1 MRFFRG
7 ILIAGFTLGCA
18 SASLADSEIGCGLG
32 TQLWEG
38 QSGLAPRVLGAT
50 TNGTSGNQTFGITS
64 GTLGCS
70 SEGVITASART
81 SMFASANID
90 RLAREM
96 AMGDG
101 ESLDTL
107 AHLIGVD
114 DADKPAFKS
123 LAQSHFG
130 EIFAD
135 DATTAGDML
144 AALERLMAEDARL
157 AKYATL

>member
-1 MRFFRG
+1 MRVLRG
-7 ILIAGFTLGCA
+7 WMATALILGC
-18 SASLADSEIGCGLG
+18 SAPALADSEIGCGLG

-38 QSGLAPRVLGAT
+38 ESGLAPRVLGAT

-96 AMGDG
+96 AMGGG
-101 ESLDTL
+101 ESVDTL
-107 AHLIGVD
+107 AYLLGVSN
-114 DADKPAFKS
+114 ADTPAFRS
-123 LAQSHFG
+123 MTQRHFS
-130 EIFAD
+130 EIFSHD
-135 DATTAGDML
+135 ETTAGDML
-144 AALERLMAEDARL
+144 ATISRLMAHDRQL
-157 AKYATL
+157 AKYTHL

>member
-7 ILIAGFTLGCA
+7 VLIVGFTVGCA

-107 AHLIGVD
+107 AHLLGVEE
-114 DADKPAFKS
+114 ADKPAFKS
-123 LAQSHFG
+123 LTREHFG
-130 EIFAD
+130 EIFAAD
-135 DATTAGDML
+135 DTTAGEML
-144 AALERLMAEDARL
+144 ATLDQLMAQDARL
-157 AKYATL
+157 ARYASL

>member
-7 ILIAGFTLGCA
+7 VLIVGFTLGCA
-18 SASLADSEIGCGLG
+18 SASFADSEIGCGLG

-50 TNGTSGNQTFGITS
+50 TNGTSGNQTFGIST

-81 SMFASANID
+81 SMFASANLD

-96 AMGDG
+96 AMGQG

-107 AHLIGVD
+107 AHLLGVD
-114 DADKPAFKS
+114 DADKPAFFS
-123 LAQSHFG
+123 LTKAHFG
-130 EIFAD
+130 EIFSA

-144 AALERLMAEDARL
+144 ATLDRLMADDARL
-157 AKYATL
+157 AKYAVL

>member
-1 MRFFRG
+1 MKFFRG
-7 ILIAGFTLGCA
+7 VLVVGLTLGCA

-50 TNGTSGNQTFGITS
+50 TNGTSGNQTFGISS

-70 SEGVITASART
+70 DAGVITASART
-81 SMFASANID
+81 PMFASANLD

-96 AMGDG
+96 AMGEG
-101 ESLDTL
+101 ESLATL
-107 AHLIGVD
+107 AHLIGVS
-114 DADKPAFKS
+114 DADKPAFFELTK
-123 LAQSHFG
+123 SHFG
-130 EIFAD
+130 DLFAAD
-135 DATTAGDML
+135 QTTAGDML
-144 AALERLMAEDARL
+144 ATLDSLMANDARL